1 MDGPWEGAEGVWLL
15 LPLPPLLLPLP
26 RLPRPPLPEGV
37 VLLLPPPFPRTPC
50 RPQSQ
55 SWIGQGG
62 AGKGR
67 RSANPHVA
75 SYSCAVIVVRIE
87 LAS

>member
-15 LPLPPLLLPLP
+15 ESLPPEEVWAPLPPLLLPLP

-37 VLLLPPPFPRTPC
+37 VLLLPPLPPPPPPRRTPC
-50 RPQSQ
+50 CPQSQ

-62 AGKGR
+62 RWEGPEER
-67 RSANPHVA
+67 
-75 SYSCAVIVVRIE
+75 
-87 LAS
+87 